1 MAESWKTITVT
12 HSQMELYSI
21 HSGSES
27 VNINIFSPVYNTES
41 LLFFISTSTSTT
53 ITNYALKCTVILAA
67 V

>member
-27 VNINIFSPVYNTES
+27 VYINIFSPVYNTES
-41 LLFFISTSTSTT
+41 LLFFHFDIYVYYH
-53 ITNYALKCTVILAA
+53 N
-67 V
+67 